1 MVRRVD
7 VSLGL
12 SRVTVLGYKQER
24 QRECAKIKPRPGM
37 GTKTILEY
45 PEGQYIETLDM
56 EIRRLLNRIGKD
68 AKALAIS
75 SFTVKKPVESLIVDM

>member
-1 MVRRVD
+1 
-7 VSLGL
+7 
-12 SRVTVLGYKQER
+12 
-24 QRECAKIKPRPGM
+24 M

-75 SFTVKKPVESLIVDM
+75 SFSVEKPVESLIVDM